1 MSEQKWEFQLNRLS
15 PKHTVP
21 LRDRSPIWSNGQQ
34 VGVTSEVKATFTN
47 GVCITT
53 SQEVANLLLQHP
65 SFNASDPVFGFRLLS
80 GDAAPAKAVAP
91 TADTVSYDQFSRDAL
106 QKLCEERR
114 VKSYGTKEEL
124 VSRLEDSD
132 RKAKHAAGIYSDKEK
147 AKILKKYDKAKLL
160 ELAKTMGVVAGEGD
174 EPAVILEAL
183 IACGAELDI

>member
-1 MSEQKWEFQLNRLS
+1 MADQKWEFVLNRTR
-15 PKHTVP
+15 PKHTLP
-21 LRDRSPIWSNGQQ
+21 LRDRSPIYVDGRQ
-34 VGVTSEVKATFTN
+34 VGVTSELKATFVD
-47 GVCITT
+47 GVCATT
-53 SQEVANLLLQHP
+53 VPEVADLLLQHP
-65 SFNASDPVFGFRLLS
+65 SFNVDDPVFGFRLRS

-114 VKSYGTKEEL
+114 IKSYGNKEEL
-124 VSRLEDSD
+124 IARLEESD